1 MANNAIPSYLTTA
14 TPVPASNRAA
24 WFKNTAQS
32 YAGIFL
38 WIAFFDQLAGTA
50 DGPGALG
57 MAGLGACLLAL
68 VVGGFLCVVLFYYV
82 PGVLGMKTG
91 LPLYI
96 VGTSTFGTTFKL
108 AEFVFIDI

>member
-38 WIAFFDQLAGTA
+38 WIAFFRS
-50 DGPGALG
+50 
-57 MAGLGACLLAL
+57 
-68 VVGGFLCVVLFYYV
+68 
-82 PGVLGMKTG
+82 
-91 LPLYI
+91 
-96 VGTSTFGTTFKL
+96 TSR
-108 AEFVFIDI
+108 DC